1 MRRRAPSPVRSTRQR
16 ARPAPALA
24 AFAATSPQRPARLGD
39 QLYEQI
45 LEQIVVGKLP
55 EGSRL
60 PSESQLCA
68 AFGVSRPVVREALS
82 RLQAD
87 GVVVSRHGSGSFVQR
102 RPNQDLLRLAPIGS
116 IADLMR
122 CFEVRIAL
130 EGEVAHLAAS
140 RRTEDDLQAIKAA
153 LEELDG
159 VIARGEVGSEADIR
173 FHKAIAVASKNK
185 LFVATLETLATHVF
199 QGMTV
204 ARNLS
209 LKRSQARLQLVQEE
223 HIAIYE
229 AIKREDPEAARA
241 TMRAHIDNARTRV
254 LSDSTEP

>member
-1 MRRRAPSPVRSTRQR
+1 M
-16 ARPAPALA
+16 
-24 AFAATSPQRPARLGD
+24 
-39 QLYEQI
+39 
-45 LEQIVVGKLP
+45 
-55 EGSRL
+55 
-60 PSESQLCA
+60 
-68 AFGVSRPVVREALS
+68 REALS

-140 RRTEDDLQAIKAA
+140 RRTEDALLGAIKTA

-241 TMRAHIDNARTRV
+241 AMRAHIDNARTRV